1 MEKEIKK
8 LLELGIGLVGTGM
21 ISFSDLILKALYKYL
36 NIPYEEINSS
46 IAFWCGIGL
55 IVLAIVLHI
64 LDIKKEKVLA
74 VIGLDTIKATKKF
87 KNSNIINIIENVK
100 KLKNSNSKKIITDY
114 ISDVDKCLNNY
125 SDYNISYFGIAPLPF
140 IALAGNAY
148 RKEKIYSHHEYFQ
161 KNDKIK
167 PLNYVPAF
175 LLPKLMLDT
184 SLIKDSNVSVITIET
199 TCKMNEKDLEQF
211 KDCSLYRFQ
220 LKKPKTNSIISEK
233 QLEVYSEKIA
243 DEIYKISKT
252 ASEKI
257 YVLGACQSSL
267 IFEIFRKINKN
278 RVVDIIVCNYLRT
291 AQYKYN
297 WGIYASGNS
306 VGKYV
311 ELRDVDGKNNNY
323 NE

>member
-1 MEKEIKK
+1 MEKQIKE
-8 LLELGIGLVGTGM
+8 LLELGIALVGAGM
-21 ISFSDLILKALYKYL
+21 VSLPDLVLKELYKFL
-36 NIPYEEINSS
+36 VIPYEEINTSM
-46 IAFWCGIGL
+46 AFWVGIAL
-55 IVLAIVLHI
+55 IIVAIVMYI

-74 VIGLDTIKATKKF
+74 VIGLDTIKSTKKF
-87 KNSNIINIIENVK
+87 KNSNIINIIDSVK
-100 KLKNSNSKKIITDY
+100 KLKKTNSKNIITDY
-114 ISDVDKCLNNY
+114 IGDVDKCLKNY
-125 SDYNISYFGIAPLPF
+125 SDYNVSYFGIAPLPF

-148 RKEKIYSHHEYFQ
+148 RKEKIYSHYEYFQ

-167 PLNYVPAF
+167 SLNYIPSFV
-175 LLPKLMLDT
+175 LPKLLLST
-184 SLIKDSNVSVITIET
+184 SLCKDSKVAVVTIET
-199 TCKMNEKDLEQF
+199 TCQMNKKDLEQF
-211 KDCSLYRFQ
+211 KNCSLYRFQ
-220 LKKPKTNSIISEK
+220 LENPKTNAIISER

-252 ASEKI
+252 TSEKI

-267 IFEIFRKINKN
+267 IFEVFRKINKN

-291 AQYKYN
+291 AQHKYN

-311 ELRDVDGKNNNY
+311 ELGDVDGKSNNK

>member
-8 LLELGIGLVGTGM
+8 IFELGIGLVGTGM
-21 ISFSDLILKALYKYL
+21 ISLSDLILKALYKYL
-36 NIPYEEINSS
+36 DIPYEEINSS

-55 IVLAIVLHI
+55 IVLAIVMHI

-74 VIGLDTIKATKKF
+74 VIGLDTIKSTKKF
-87 KNSNIINIIENVK
+87 KNSNIINIIDSVK
-100 KLKNSNSKKIITDY
+100 KLKKTNSKNIITDY
-114 ISDVDKCLNNY
+114 IGDVDKCLKNY
-125 SDYNISYFGIAPLPF
+125 SDYNVSYFGIAPLPF

-148 RKEKIYSHHEYFQ
+148 RKEKIYSHYEYFQ

-167 PLNYVPAF
+167 TLNYIPA
-175 LLPKLMLDT
+175 LVLPKLLLNT
-184 SLIKDSNVSVITIET
+184 SLCKDSKIAVVTIET
-199 TCKMNEKDLEQF
+199 TCQMNEKDLEQF
-211 KDCSLYRFQ
+211 KNCSLYRFQ
-220 LKKPKTNSIISEK
+220 LRKPKTNAIISER
-233 QLEVYSEKIA
+233 QLEAYSEKIA

-252 ASEKI
+252 TSEKI

-267 IFEIFRKINKN
+267 MFEIFRKINKN

-291 AQYKYN
+291 ARYKYN

-311 ELRDVDGKNNNY
+311 ELGDVDGKSNN
-323 NE
+323 